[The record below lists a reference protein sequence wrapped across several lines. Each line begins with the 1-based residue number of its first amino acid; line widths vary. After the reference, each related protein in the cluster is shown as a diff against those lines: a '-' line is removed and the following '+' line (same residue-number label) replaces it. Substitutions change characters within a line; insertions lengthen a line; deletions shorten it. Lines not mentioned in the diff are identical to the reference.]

1 MGQREGEHEAVDTT
15 VVGIADARWG
25 VRPQLATQRFVEPG
39 WSYEEV
45 APRACSQCGGPLHTL
60 RKPYESGGRQYR
72 YVALVCPTCPAT
84 FTLADLGVKNYEQL
98 SKPPSATNTAAATAY
113 PAPSPE
119 TAVDST
125 AAVSAPIGAE
135 SSGCS
140 SQAGVAAT
148 VADVAEVRWGVRPEP
163 ASERFDAPGWWY
175 EEPAP
180 LPCPTCAGK
189 LHALRKLYD
198 GPNRKHDD
206 KPSFLVAVVC
216 PACPATF
223 TLRDLGQRSYAA
235 LMGCDAATTSRS
247 RRSAAQTVSAR
258 RSGAISPRR
267 WLDCDVAPGEVRV
280 RTIPA
285 EHVHEFLTELLG
297 QPGIR
302 VIDGNLGPAPQPAT
316 VVERRRL
323 HWCKITDPDAPVPA
337 RVAGIDVRVVLP
349 LAPEFAG
356 LCARLCA
363 AGVPFRQV
371 RYWWEAETI
380 STVGPRG
387 DLVPLRARAELPAI
401 THSARHQIAPALG
414 WPAAAA
420 RDAFELVWD
429 IHAEPQDTGWEPL
442 EAAHL
447 VPEQWVRYLPYST
460 LNPAQAHAAPAVLD
474 TGGHVVVT
482 APTGAGKT
490 VMGML
495 AALKA
500 ILGEHRKAAWL
511 VPQRSLTDE
520 LDRDLATW
528 RELGLR
534 VERLS
539 GEYVTDIPRLR
550 EADLWVATTEK
561 FEAICRASSLR
572 TALAEVSCLV
582 VDEIHLLGDPIRGPL
597 LEALLA
603 RVRGED
609 SPVRILGLSATV
621 ANANHIAEWLGAQ
634 LVHTMWRPSRLTW
647 QLPMIPA
654 SSDRLVDQA
663 RRTTMATAIT
673 TAITQ
678 DGGSVLVFC
687 GSKRAVRATA
697 LAIAAARGA
706 NTHGVDPDDPAR
718 LHRVCAAVG
727 VGVHY
732 KDWAHKREAERAFRA
747 RELDVLVA
755 TSTVAAGV
763 NLPARAV
770 VVRDTQIGVN
780 EIDVATVQQM
790 FGRAGRI
797 GAGETEGWAYLIT
810 DEAEHPG
817 WQAQLVAGYT
827 VISRIADSLADHIL
841 ADAAQD
847 RIHTLADAENWWIRT
862 LAYHQGTADL
872 APVRAA
878 VTFLI
883 QGGYLAPVTH
893 PDDLSTL
900 TVTELGM
907 LTTRFMVPIVV
918 GAALR
923 AFLTDQSVPANPE
936 HAERLLGG
944 AIATLVPQFAEAPV
958 NDELRP
964 LLARLLRAHGHPDRL
979 DDTPAPPGLA
989 PATACD
995 PGDLAQVAFA
1005 LVANNPRAFA
1015 RSPRTIAGLPTSI
1028 LHPILAEAP
1037 RYFHWLAAQGHLGAV
1052 HPWIAVVAQD
1062 LGRRIRWRR
1071 LAPTRGSGRLL
1082 WICEQMATPA
1092 HADTA
1097 VPDLFTAAR
1106 HSDITAPDWPVGRPP
1121 RYCQLDQPGY
1131 LALLRDRATDTAFTE
1146 RGDRVTIT
1154 CPNAATVTLWTG
1166 QSYQVTRHATAGTF
1180 EYPKAHDNETHPDMQ
1195 GVTVFTRRGDHQSL
1209 SWLST
1214 YNTIHELH

>member
-1 MGQREGEHEAVDTT
+1 MGGQRGREHNAVDTT

-25 VRPQLATQRFVEPG
+25 VRPQPATKRFTEPG
-39 WSYEEV
+39 WS
-45 APRACSQCGGPLHTL
+45 
-60 RKPYESGGRQYR
+60 
-72 YVALVCPTCPAT
+72 
-84 FTLADLGVKNYEQL
+84 
-98 SKPPSATNTAAATAY
+98 
-113 PAPSPE
+113 
-119 TAVDST
+119 
-125 AAVSAPIGAE
+125 
-135 SSGCS
+135 
-140 SQAGVAAT
+140 
-148 VADVAEVRWGVRPEP
+148 
-163 ASERFDAPGWWY
+163 Y

-180 LPCPTCAGK
+180 LPCPTCAGE
-189 LHALRKLYD
+189 LHALRKRYD
-198 GPNRKHDD
+198 GSNRTQDD

-223 TLRDLGQRSYAA
+223 TLHDLGQRSYAV
-235 LMGCDAATTSRS
+235 LMGREVATKPRS
-247 RRSAAQTVSAR
+247 RRSDAQPASAR
-258 RSGAISPRR
+258 RSGAISLPASTSPRR
-267 WLDCDVAPGEVRV
+267 WLDCDVAPGDVRV

-285 EHVHEFLTELLG
+285 EHAHEFLTELLG
-297 QPGIR
+297 QPGTR
-302 VIDGNLGPAPQPAT
+302 VGDGTLGPPPQPAT
-316 VVERRRL
+316 VVERRLL

-337 RVAGIDVRVVLP
+337 QPSGIEVRVVLP

-356 LCARLCA
+356 LCARLRA
-363 AGVPFRQV
+363 AGVSFRQV

-380 STVGPRG
+380 STVGLRG
-387 DLVPLRARAELPAI
+387 NLVPLRATAELPAI
-401 THSARHQIAPALG
+401 THSARHQSAPALG

-420 RDAFELVWD
+420 RDAFELLWD
-429 IHAEPQDTGWEPL
+429 VHAQPRDTGWEPV

-447 VPEQWVRYLPYST
+447 VPEPWVPYLPYTT
-460 LNPAQAHAAPAVLD
+460 LNPAQAQAVPTVLD
-474 TGGHVVVT
+474 TRGHVVVT

-490 VMGML
+490 VIGML

-520 LDRDLATW
+520 LDRDLAVW
-528 RELGLR
+528 RKLGLR

-582 VDEIHLLGDPIRGPL
+582 VDEIHLLGDPTRGPL

-621 ANANHIAEWLGAQ
+621 ANAEHIAEWLGAR
-634 LVHTMWRPSRLTW
+634 LVHIMWRPSRVTW

-663 RRTTMATAIT
+663 SRTTMTIAIT

-687 GSKRAVRATA
+687 GSKRTVRATA

-706 NTHGVDPDDPAR
+706 NTRGIDPDDLVR

-732 KDWAHKREAERAFRA
+732 KDWEHKREAERAFRA

-810 DEAEHPG
+810 DETERPG

-827 VISRIADSLADHIL
+827 VTSRITDSLADHIL
-841 ADAAQD
+841 AEAAQD

-872 APVRAA
+872 ALVHAA
-878 VTFLI
+878 IAVLI
-883 QGGYLAPVTH
+883 QGGYLAPATH
-893 PDDLSTL
+893 PDALTTL

-907 LTTRFMVPIVV
+907 LTTRFMVPVVV
-918 GAALR
+918 GATLR

-958 NDELRP
+958 SEELRP
-964 LLARLLRAHGHPDRL
+964 LVARLLRAHGHPDGL

-995 PGDLAQVAFA
+995 PGDVAQVAFA
-1005 LVANNPRAFA
+1005 LVANNPRAFT
-1015 RSPRTIAGLPTSI
+1015 RSTRRIAGLPTAI

-1037 RYFHWLAAQGHLGAV
+1037 RYFAWLAAQGHLGTV
-1052 HPWIAVVAQD
+1052 HPWIAVVAGD

-1082 WICEQMATPA
+1082 WICEQMATPT

-1097 VPDLFTAAR
+1097 VPALFTAAQR
-1106 HSDITAPDWPVGRPP
+1106 SGITSPDWPVGRAPHSC
-1121 RYCQLDQPGY
+1121 RLDEPGY
-1131 LALLRDRATDTAFTE
+1131 LRLLRDRATDTTFTE
-1146 RGDRVTIT
+1146 HGEHVTIT
-1154 CPNAATVTLWTG
+1154 CLNPATVARWTG
-1166 QSYQVTRHATAGTF
+1166 QSYQVTLQAMAGKF
-1180 EYPKAHDNETHPDMQ
+1180 EYPKAHANETHPDMR
-1195 GVTVFTRRGDHQSL
+1195 GATVFTRRGDYQSL
-1209 SWLST
+1209 GWLST
-1214 YNTIHELH
+1214 YNTIHEPH

>member
-1 MGQREGEHEAVDTT
+1 VGGQRQDEHDAVDSDVVEST
-15 VVGIADARWG
+15 VAGIADA
-25 VRPQLATQRFVEPG
+25 
-39 WSYEEV
+39 
-45 APRACSQCGGPLHTL
+45 
-60 RKPYESGGRQYR
+60 
-72 YVALVCPTCPAT
+72 
-84 FTLADLGVKNYEQL
+84 
-98 SKPPSATNTAAATAY
+98 
-113 PAPSPE
+113 
-119 TAVDST
+119 
-125 AAVSAPIGAE
+125 
-135 SSGCS
+135 
-140 SQAGVAAT
+140 
-148 VADVAEVRWGVRPEP
+148 RWGVRPEP
-163 ASERFDAPGWWY
+163 ASERFEVPGWWY
-175 EEPAP
+175 EESAP
-180 LPCPTCAGK
+180 LPCPTCAGE
-189 LHALRKLYD
+189 LHALRKRYD
-198 GPNRKHDD
+198 GPNRKQDD

-235 LMGCDAATTSRS
+235 LMGRDAPTKSRS
-247 RRSAAQTVSAR
+247 RPSDAQTASAR
-258 RSGAISPRR
+258 RPASISPPASTSPRR
-267 WLDCDVAPGEVRV
+267 FLDCDVAPGGVQV

-285 EHVHEFLTELLG
+285 DQGPGFLAELLG
-297 QPGIR
+297 EPAAR
-302 VIDGNLGPAPQPAT
+302 VIAGNLGPPPQPAT
-316 VVERRRL
+316 VVERRLL

-337 RVAGIDVRVVLP
+337 PPAGTDVRVVLP
-349 LAPEFAG
+349 LAPEFAR
-356 LCARLCA
+356 LCARLNA

-380 STVGPRG
+380 STVGPQG
-387 DLVPLRARAELPAI
+387 ALVPLRVTAELPAVRRQ
-401 THSARHQIAPALG
+401 SAPARG

-420 RDAFELVWD
+420 RDAFELLWD
-429 IHAEPQDTGWEPL
+429 VHVEPQDTAWAPVDT
-442 EAAHL
+442 AHL
-447 VPEQWVRYLPYST
+447 VPEQWVRYLPYAT
-460 LNPAQAHAAPAVLD
+460 LNPAQAHAAPTVLD
-474 TGGHVVVT
+474 SGQHVVVT

-520 LDRDLATW
+520 LDRDLAAW
-528 RELGLR
+528 RSLGLR

-572 TALAEVSCLV
+572 TALAEVACLV
-582 VDEIHLLGDPIRGPL
+582 VDEIHLLGDPARGPL

-621 ANANHIAEWLGAQ
+621 ANADQIAEWLGAQ
-634 LVHTMWRPSRLTW
+634 LVHSGWRPSRLTW

-654 SSDRLVDQA
+654 SSDRLVEQTT
-663 RRTTMATAIT
+663 RTKMATAIT

-687 GSKRAVRATA
+687 GSKRNVRATA

-706 NTHGVDPDDPAR
+706 DTRGVDPDDPVR

-727 VGVHY
+727 VGLHY
-732 KDWAHKREAERAFRA
+732 KDWEHKRAAERAFRA

-755 TSTVAAGV
+755 TTTVAAGV

-770 VVRDTQIGVN
+770 VVRDTQIGLN

-810 DEAEHPG
+810 DETQRPG

-827 VISRIADSLADHIL
+827 VTSRITDSLADHIL
-841 ADAAQD
+841 AEAAQD
-847 RIHTLADAENWWIRT
+847 RVHTLTDAENWWIRT

-878 VTFLI
+878 VAFLI
-883 QGGYLAPVTH
+883 QSGYLAPVTH
-893 PDDLSTL
+893 ADDLTTL
-900 TVTELGM
+900 TITELGK
-907 LTTRFMVPIVV
+907 LTTRLMVPVVV
-918 GAALR
+918 GAQLR
-923 AFLTDQSVPANPE
+923 AFLTDESVPANPE
-936 HAERLLGG
+936 DAEGLLGQ

-958 NDELRP
+958 NEELRP
-964 LLARLLRAHGHPDRL
+964 LVARLLRARGHL
-979 DDTPAPPGLA
+979 DQLDSTPAPPELA

-995 PGDLAQVAFA
+995 PGDLAQVAVA
-1005 LVANNPRAFA
+1005 LVANSPRAFT
-1015 RSPRTIAGLPTSI
+1015 RSLRTIAGLPTAI
-1028 LHPILAEAP
+1028 LYPILAEAP
-1037 RYFHWLAAQGHLGAV
+1037 RYFDWLAAQGHLGAV
-1052 HPWIAVVAQD
+1052 HPWIAVVAKD

-1082 WICEQMATPA
+1082 WICEEMASRA

-1106 HSDITAPDWPVGRPP
+1106 HGDITAPDWPLGRPP
-1121 RYCQLDQPGY
+1121 RHCQLDKPDY

-1146 RGDRVTIT
+1146 HGEHVTIT
-1154 CPNAATVTLWTG
+1154 YPNAATVTMWTG
-1166 QSYQVTRHATAGTF
+1166 QSYQVTRQAMAGKF
-1180 EYPKAHDNETHPDMQ
+1180 EYPKAHENETHPDMR
-1195 GVTVFTRRGDHQSL
+1195 GATVFTRRGDYQSL
-1209 SWLST
+1209 GWLST
-1214 YNTIHELH
+1214 YNTIHEPH